1 MIAIYDPALVLISIF
16 VAITGALTGLA
27 VTAGYDTNGRRGYAA
42 SIIKGAVIIG
52 GSIWAMHFV
61 AMLAVRLPVVVNY
74 NFVETMLSLYIA
86 IMGTGLGLF
95 LVSRRRL
102 GFLSIPVGGLLMG
115 AAISGMHY
123 LGMEAIRGCGI
134 DYSQAG
140 TIGAITIA
148 VVASGIALWFTF
160 RKRGT
165 AETLGGSLILGLT
178 IASMHYTAMV
188 ATSFQMLPTAYIT
201 SEPILGQDALA
212 FIIASVTFVIC
223 AIFLVMFASLA
234 MGGAPRA
241 SRRGR

>member
-1 MIAIYDPALVLISIF
+1 
-16 VAITGALTGLA
+16 
-27 VTAGYDTNGRRGYAA
+27 
-42 SIIKGAVIIG
+42 
-52 GSIWAMHFV
+52 
-61 AMLAVRLPVVVNY
+61 
-74 NFVETMLSLYIA
+74 
-86 IMGTGLGLF
+86 
-95 LVSRRRL
+95 
-102 GFLSIPVGGLLMG
+102 
-115 AAISGMHY
+115 
-123 LGMEAIRGCGI
+123 MEAIRGCCI

-223 AIFLVMFASLA
+223 AVFLVMFASLA
-234 MGGAPRA
+234 MGGAPRP

>member
-1 MIAIYDPALVLISIF
+1 
-16 VAITGALTGLA
+16 
-27 VTAGYDTNGRRGYAA
+27 
-42 SIIKGAVIIG
+42 
-52 GSIWAMHFV
+52 
-61 AMLAVRLPVVVNY
+61 
-74 NFVETMLSLYIA
+74 
-86 IMGTGLGLF
+86 MGTGLGLF

-102 GFLSIPVGGLLMG
+102 GFLSIPIGGLLMG

-123 LGMEAIRGCGI
+123 LGMEAVRGCGI
-134 DYSQAG
+134 AYSEPG
-140 TIGAITIA
+140 TIGAVTIA

-188 ATSFQMLPTAYIT
+188 ATSFQMLPSTNFT
-201 SEPILGQDALA
+201 SEPILEQDTLA